1 MIENEELEYLLS
13 IFEKVYA
20 KKSEKL
26 SPDLALALVVF
37 PDLLDMHLEKVYT
50 EKSEKLSPD
59 LVPALAGLPALP
71 AMHVEM
77 LTQMNHIIVVDQ
89 PTSLA
94 EVMQII
100 DPRSLPLPDEF
111 FAPIILSTSKPHIT
125 QIINQSTPRLSSISK
140 HNNKT
145 TLRIKARSNLT
156 TKPKPD

>member
-1 MIENEELEYLLS
+1 MIKNKEKLEYLLS

-26 SPDLALALVVF
+26 SPDLALALALVGLPDF
-37 PDLLDMHLEKVYT
+37 PD
-50 EKSEKLSPD
+50 
-59 LVPALAGLPALP
+59 
-71 AMHVEM
+71 MHVEM
-77 LTQMNHIIVVDQ
+77 LIQMNHIIVVDQ
-89 PTSLA
+89 PTSLVEA
-94 EVMQII
+94 MQAIKL
-100 DPRSLPLPDEF
+100 PSLPLPDEL
-111 FAPIILSTSKPHIT
+111 FAPIILLSTSKPHSV

>member
-1 MIENEELEYLLS
+1 MIKNKEKLEYLLS

-26 SPDLALALVVF
+26 SPDLALALALVGL
-37 PDLLDMHLEKVYT
+37 PDL
-50 EKSEKLSPD
+50 PD
-59 LVPALAGLPALP
+59 
-71 AMHVEM
+71 MHVEM
-77 LTQMNHIIVVDQ
+77 LIQMNHIIVVDQ

-145 TLRIKARSNLT
+145 TLRI
-156 TKPKPD
+156 

>member
-1 MIENEELEYLLS
+1 MIKNKEKLEYLLS

-26 SPDLALALVVF
+26 SPDLALALALVGLPDF
-37 PDLLDMHLEKVYT
+37 PD
-50 EKSEKLSPD
+50 
-59 LVPALAGLPALP
+59 
-71 AMHVEM
+71 MHVEM
-77 LTQMNHIIVVDQ
+77 LIQMNHIIVVDQ

-111 FAPIILSTSKPHIT
+111 FAPIILLSTSKPHIT
-125 QIINQSTPRLSSISK
+125 QISNQSTPRLSSISK